1 MSKDALIHS
10 VEEARPC
17 GGPFSRALQKR
28 LTFST
33 PLSKSTL
40 LARHPYKKWIKQ
52 PCFATEEVNDVSIL
66 FRNHRIDRCR
76 RGFYRQSGR
85 IGRGSI
91 RTRSD
96 RSSPVQVR
104 WK

>member
-52 PCFATEEVNDVSIL
+52 PRFATEEVNDVSIL

-76 RGFYRQSGR
+76 RGFYRRAGSICRGR
-85 IGRGSI
+85 IPQGPDR
-91 RTRSD
+91 RSPAGL
-96 RSSPVQVR
+96 R
-104 WK
+104 